1 MKLIQMDYDGEDVED
16 TEVQERLCAK
26 QKKIADAFTSLVG
39 SVLHR
44 LDNKKQHPDAET
56 CIVAVEERGPIES
69 DAFNCGATI
78 CQDEKG
84 GTFSKAEI
92 APEDTPRHMIR
103 NGCKMVR
110 SAMTPPSLSIIIS
123 FVISVIP
130 KLKALFVP
138 GVPGV
143 KFPPAPDGQPPL
155 AILINTATF
164 IGAASVP
171 LGLICV
177 GSALAR
183 LQLPQNSWRSLPI
196 ASISAMA
203 TARLLIMPVLGVS
216 ICQGL
221 TRAGVIDS
229 GNNVLRF
236 ICMYVVFLGCILQF

>member
-1 MKLIQMDYDGEDVED
+1 MDYDGEDVED

-26 QKKIADAFTSLVG
+26 QKKIADAFASLVG

-130 KLKALFVP
+130 TLKALFVP